1 MSRKRNKK
9 KNKKTSRFRFV
20 GDRVSDG
27 NKKLDNLVKVLFILG
42 LISLVFEIIL
52 YRKTIIE
59 LKIPLIIWLT
69 PGIIL
74 TPLLYNRMND
84 IDGMKAHWTMH
95 YILHTCMTGAFILYA
110 FMATNYYLA
119 TDYAET
125 KTFKVIEKGS
135 LPGSKNNRSE
145 RQPYVMINYEGMEK
159 QLIFSYPETT
169 KINSAKTATLRV
181 KKGLWGYDIL
191 ENYDVN

>member
-1 MSRKRNKK
+1 MSKK
-9 KNKKTSRFRFV
+9 KIKKTSGFRFI
-20 GDRVSDG
+20 GERVSNG
-27 NKKLDNLVKVLFILG
+27 NKKLDNLVKILFVMG

-69 PGIIL
+69 PGILL
-74 TPLLYNRMND
+74 TPLLYNRMNN

-95 YILHTCMTGAFILYA
+95 YVLHTCMTGAFILYA

-119 TDYAET
+119 NDSIET
-125 KTFKVIEKGS
+125 KSFKVIGTGS
-135 LPGSKNNRSE
+135 LPGPKYHRSE
-145 RQPYVMINYEGMEK
+145 REPYVLINYEGMEK
-159 QLIFSYPETT
+159 QLVFSYPETA
-169 KINSAKTATLRV
+169 KINSAQTATLRI

-191 ENYDVN
+191 ESYDAN